1 MRLGTYY
8 YGSPYDPTL
17 LSQLTYPDALK
28 QKIKWAEALVL
39 KLNAMPIFIESDGIH
54 YPIRDMQRLNKAL
67 KSIRDNQYLLD
78 ELRGRE

>member
-1 MRLGTYY
+1 MKNGKYY
-8 YGSPYDPTL
+8 YGEPYDPKL
-17 LSQLTYPDALK
+17 LTRLSYPYALK
-28 QKIKWAEALVL
+28 QKIKWAEDLVL
-39 KLNAMPIFIESDGIH
+39 KLNAMPIFIESEGIH